1 MNAMDELNSKLGDLM
16 NRIKDFDP
24 LKIDYIHTTY
34 GSDHGKG
41 KFRFVSKILVRLV
54 KGTKFKLIYPLADIL
69 CCNDSGKMLTN
80 TITLNLRNGI
90 NKVEESSVRIEF
102 NTEAK
107 MEMFHY

>member
-1 MNAMDELNSKLGDLM
+1 MTMNAMDELNSKLGDLM

-24 LKIDYIHTTY
+24 LKIDNIHTTY

-69 CCNDSGKMLTN
+69 CCMSQWKNV
-80 TITLNLRNGI
+80 
-90 NKVEESSVRIEF
+90 NKHYYIEF
-102 NTEAK
+102 ERWNQQSRRI
-107 MEMFHY
+107 FC